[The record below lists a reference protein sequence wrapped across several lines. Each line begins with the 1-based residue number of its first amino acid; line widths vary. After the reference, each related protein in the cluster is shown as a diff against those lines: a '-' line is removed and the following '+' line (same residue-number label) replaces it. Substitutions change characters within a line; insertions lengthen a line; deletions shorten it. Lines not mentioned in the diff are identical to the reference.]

1 MKPEWLNKWLL
12 LAMIWFLASIYF
24 LFLASGN
31 NPLPIAH
38 FDKISHFGL
47 FFGQFW
53 LLAKICLQSNITIP
67 LRSYLA
73 SALLWACISELI
85 QTQLPR
91 RNGDIL
97 DAIADLLGAL
107 CALWLARKIQLVR
120 RNLLGEFHHGK

>member
-53 LLAKICLQSNITIP
+53 LLAKICLQNNITIP
-67 LRSYLA
+67 LRSYLT

>member
-12 LAMIWFLASIYF
+12 LAIIWFLASIYF

-38 FDKISHFGL
+38 FDKICHFGL

-67 LRSYLA
+67 LRSYLNLFKHNYLDVMA
-73 SALLWACISELI
+73 IYWMLSLI
-85 QTQLPR
+85 
-91 RNGDIL
+91 
-97 DAIADLLGAL
+97 
-107 CALWLARKIQLVR
+107 CLVHYVHYGWPEKF
-120 RNLLGEFHHGK
+120 N